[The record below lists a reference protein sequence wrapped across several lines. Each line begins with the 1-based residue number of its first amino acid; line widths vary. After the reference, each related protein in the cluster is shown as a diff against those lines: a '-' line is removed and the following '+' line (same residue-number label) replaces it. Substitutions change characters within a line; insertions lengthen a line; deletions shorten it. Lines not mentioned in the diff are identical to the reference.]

1 MRDSPFAE
9 HKPSRFHRLPGVV
22 LRLLTLALVAAVWH
36 HFTFQG
42 ELSDTQWTALNIDG
56 IELGTPRSQIQ
67 SCRDYLHFDTQQ
79 RVRYVSGHELRLQN
93 RVLLRIGDEITSARE
108 ILGQPKIV
116 NDRGAI
122 YYYYH
127 RTSLHVGCA
136 LDRRERITQ
145 ISLEKSEK
153 KQLKH

>member
-9 HKPSRFHRLPGVV
+9 
-22 LRLLTLALVAAVWH
+22 
-36 HFTFQG
+36 
-42 ELSDTQWTALNIDG
+42 
-56 IELGTPRSQIQ
+56 
-67 SCRDYLHFDTQQ
+67 QQ
-79 RVRYVSGHELRLQN
+79 RVRYLSGHELRLQD

-122 YYYYH
+122 YY
-127 RTSLHVGCA
+127 VGCA
-136 LDRRERITQ
+136 LNRRERITQ

-153 KQLKH
+153 KQFKH